1 MPITTPDTSDFAARR
16 DASDDDTNVVIDTTY
31 LDSRTE
37 LDGETRVFA
46 TLLSLI
52 GGGFNEG
59 RAALAVAAALDS
71 NVSAECALAVL
82 GRYAGPTFGNHY
94 WDVRK
99 GTNGQTLY
107 RLLPG

>member
-16 DASDDDTNVVIDTTY
+16 DASDDDTNVVIDTAY

-59 RAALAVAAALDS
+59 HAALAVTAALDCR
-71 NVSAECALAVL
+71 VSAECASAVL
-82 GRYAGPTFGNHY
+82 RRYTGPKFGDHY